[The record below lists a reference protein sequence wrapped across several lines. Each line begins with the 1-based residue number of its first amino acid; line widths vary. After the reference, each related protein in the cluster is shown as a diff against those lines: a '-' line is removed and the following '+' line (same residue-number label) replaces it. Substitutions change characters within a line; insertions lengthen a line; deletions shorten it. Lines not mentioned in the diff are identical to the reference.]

1 MNEKK
6 NHELVSD
13 GLQRV
18 SEAAAFLQVS
28 RSQLY
33 KLISEG
39 VLPSV
44 RIGRSI
50 RVPVRAVRELASPAP
65 AGRRVP
71 GAG

>member
-6 NHELVSD
+6 NHELVGE

-33 KLISEG
+33 KLISE
-39 VLPSV
+39 VSAR
-44 RIGRSI
+44 RIT
-50 RVPVRAVRELASPAP
+50 
-65 AGRRVP
+65 
-71 GAG
+71 